1 MDIVSY
7 LTKRGWTGVD
17 SRFRGKI
24 DEWLEWYQGDVSDF
38 HHYSVFNGVGSVKRL
53 RRGLGMAKTV
63 TEDWANLLLNEKV
76 QISAGSFQR
85 QLDDI
90 LHANRWGTQSNR
102 LIELA
107 FALGTGALV
116 EYLGEGGIPN
126 IDYIRADMIFPLS
139 WDNGDITECA
149 FGSLRM
155 QDKTECI
162 YLQIHRFGESGA
174 YQIENHLFNNDSG
187 QELPLDGVAEV
198 VGTGS
203 ASPLFQIITPNI
215 VNNVDLDCPMG
226 VSVYANAIS
235 ALQDVDL
242 VFDSYASE
250 FELGRKRIFI
260 PMSMAKIEDMGANP
274 EERLY
279 RPSFDPRDCVFYAL
293 EIENAEK
300 PVDVSLPLRTA
311 EHQTGIRDA
320 LNVLSLKCGLGTDRY
335 SFESSGVK
343 TATEVVSEKS
353 DLFQNLKKHEHIL
366 SEALTNMVKALAYLS
381 GASEPEVTVMFDDSI
396 INDDNTKIDNN
407 IKLVGAGLKSKLSA
421 LMDIYGYSEQEA
433 AEELARIVEENRSVS
448 GADIDL
454 FGEEPEQ
461 RQKIGFSPN
470 ESEDEEEEAPPEEDE
485 AQ

>member
-17 SRFRGKI
+17 SNFRGKI
-24 DEWLEWYQGDVSDF
+24 DEWLDWYQGDVESF
-38 HHYSVFNGVGSVKRL
+38 HRYSVYNGICPVERR

-63 TEDWANLLLNEKV
+63 AEDWANLLLNEKV
-76 QISAGSFQR
+76 QILAGGFQQ

-90 LHANRWGTQSNR
+90 LEANRWGTQANR

-116 EYLGEGGIPN
+116 EYLGTNGPN
-126 IDYIRADMIFPLS
+126 IDYIRADMVYPLS
-139 WDNGDITECA
+139 WDNGCITECA
-149 FGSLRM
+149 FSSIRM
-155 QDKTECI
+155 QGGAECV
-162 YLQIHRFGESGA
+162 YLQIHCLGA
-174 YQIENHLFNNDSG
+174 DGYAIENHLFDNKTG
-187 QELPLDGVAEV
+187 EELPLNGVAGV
-198 VGTGS
+198 INTRS
-203 ASPLFQIITPNI
+203 RRPLYQIITPNI

-226 VSVYANAIS
+226 ISVYANAIS

-242 VFDSYASE
+242 VFDSYSSE
-250 FELGRKRIFI
+250 FELGRKRIFV
-260 PMSMAKIEDMGANP
+260 PMSMMRIDDASRSST
-274 EERLY
+274 ERLY
-279 RPSFDPRDCVFYAL
+279 KPTFDPRDCVFYAL
-293 EIENAEK
+293 EMEDASK
-300 PVDVSLPLRTA
+300 PVDISFPLRTA
-311 EHQTGIRDA
+311 EHQTGLRDA

-335 SFESSGVK
+335 SFEGGGVK

-366 SEALTNMVKALAYLS
+366 SEVLTNMVKALAYLS

-433 AEELARIVEENRSVS
+433 EEELARIVEENRSVS

-454 FGEEPEQ
+454 FGEDPGQ
-461 RQKIGFSPN
+461 RQRIGFSPD
-470 ESEDEEEEAPPEEDE
+470 ESEEEEEEAPPEEDE